1 METPCLKDCR
11 EAPKERPGEFRMID
25 LVTELSTDE
34 KLSAA
39 NFFAGSPQ
47 VPCRRQPRQGHCGES
62 LSAC

>member
-11 EAPKERPGEFRMID
+11 EAPKERSGEISMID

-34 KLSAA
+34 KLSTA

-47 VPCRRQPRQGHCGES
+47 VPCRR
-62 LSAC
+62 